1 MDVDILFILTYNTGK
16 EVIQMKYITR
26 VVPRTVITARTITV
40 GQNGNPE
47 IEDLPNVEVSGDLTK
62 SHARMMKEYLAI
74 FPQYKGNLIINGC
87 LVQEKRQMALDVF
100 IENSVIVE
108 EQDMKA
114 DEQ

>member
-1 MDVDILFILTYNTGK
+1 MILTFYVFLFYNIGK

-26 VVPRTVITARTITV
+26 LVPRTVITARTITV
-40 GQNGNPE
+40 GQDGKPE
-47 IEDLPNVEVSGDLTK
+47 IEDLPNVEVAGDLTN
-62 SHARMMKEYLAI
+62 SHARMMKEYLAV
-74 FPQYKGNLIINGC
+74 FPQYKGELIIKGC
-87 LVQEKRQMALDVF
+87 LVQEKRKMELGVF